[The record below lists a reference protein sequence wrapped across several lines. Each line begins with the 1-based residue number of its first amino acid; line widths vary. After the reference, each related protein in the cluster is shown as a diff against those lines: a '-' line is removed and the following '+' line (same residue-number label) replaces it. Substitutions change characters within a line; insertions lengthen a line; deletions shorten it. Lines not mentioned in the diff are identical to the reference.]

1 MSPQQ
6 DVFNRAIEEF
16 NAEQEEVRFAASF
29 ASGRCHTF
37 WILVSTLNV
46 ILQVTL
52 RSEISITSSLP
63 LSKSWSLM
71 IKNGYWRCML

>member
-29 ASGRCHTF
+29 ASGRCH
-37 WILVSTLNV
+37 ILDTGLDA
-46 ILQVTL
+46 
-52 RSEISITSSLP
+52 
-63 LSKSWSLM
+63 
-71 IKNGYWRCML
+71 